1 MCCSFGHA
9 TALPRVNSA
18 FIKAQLWSLFN
29 IEHYDVKLKT
39 LNIQGEKRIDIQSTN
54 MTGNEPWWVVQ
65 TKPQHEVQAMTHLEQ
80 QGMTTYCP
88 QFQQESISQRQVK
101 LRTTPL
107 FPRYVFVLAN
117 EVTQQQMHRI
127 RSTVGI
133 SQLIKVGEMPCI
145 LDAEVIRNIMA
156 MEASH
161 LKNTERYFKADD
173 EVLITSGL
181 YQGLEGIYQM
191 DQGLERAVLL
201 LNLLQ
206 HPTQLS
212 INKTKLKKIS

>member
-1 MCCSFGHA
+1 
-9 TALPRVNSA
+9 L
-18 FIKAQLWSLFN
+18 IKAQLWSLFN

-39 LNIQGEKRIDIQSTN
+39 INIQGERYIDIHTKN

-88 QFQQESISQRQVK
+88 KFQQEFISQQQVK

-117 EVTQQQMHRI
+117 GVAQQQVHKI
-127 RSTVGI
+127 RSTVGV
-133 SQLIKVGEMPCI
+133 SQLIKVGGVPCT
-145 LDAEVIRNIMA
+145 LDATLMRNIMV

-161 LKNTERYFKADD
+161 LHETQSYFKADD
-173 EVLITSGL
+173 AVLITGGL
-181 YQGLEGIYQM
+181 YQGLEGVYQM
-191 DQGLERAVLL
+191 DQGLERAVVV

-206 HPTQLS
+206 HPTRLS
-212 INKTKLKKIS
+212 IDKTKLKKMS